1 MLVLAL
7 FRAMTM
13 FVRACTVCVKATK
26 EEAEAEEYDPGP
38 DPSEIEKQEPLLP
51 DKKVL

>member
-1 MLVLAL
+1 MLGVLAL

-26 EEAEAEEYDPGP
+26 EEAEEYDPGP
-38 DPSEIEKQEPLLP
+38 DPSEIKKQEPLLP
-51 DKKVL
+51 DKKVP